1 MEYKDNVTNHYEK
14 DQLYPMQGY
23 QGAAEWDVMDRAK
36 YDLKLPGQ
44 LPHVRFNS
52 HVGTEELMP
61 MPDQHTMDHT

>member
-1 MEYKDNVTNHYEK
+1 
-14 DQLYPMQGY
+14 MQGY

-52 HVGTEELMP
+52 HVGAEELMP
-61 MPDQHTMDHT
+61 MPD